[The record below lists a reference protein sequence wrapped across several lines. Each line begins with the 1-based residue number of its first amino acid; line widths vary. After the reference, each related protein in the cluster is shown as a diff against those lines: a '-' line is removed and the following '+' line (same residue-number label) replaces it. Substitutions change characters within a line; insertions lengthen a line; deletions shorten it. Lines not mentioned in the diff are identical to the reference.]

1 MKHKIIMVML
11 SVALIMGLVVS
22 GCVKPAA
29 PPEAPTPTPPTPAP
43 EVEVITW
50 KSSGH
55 GPASD
60 TSQIFH
66 DKCCEA
72 ITKASGGRLVVK
84 HFVGGSVAPATEEL
98 DAVDTGVLQMCY
110 TCPMYNLDKWAAA
123 GLISSRPDGLPGMCL
138 RVWFNYGGGADLMNK
153 MIEATNVMTFPGALS
168 PLPPE
173 VWAHS
178 TVPIRSV
185 DDIKGLKMRT
195 AGDGGAIL
203 TRMGASVVFLPGGEI
218 VESMQTGVIDAF
230 EYSTLGMNW
239 DMAFQEVAKYVIISD
254 SRAPSDPQCFYVNK
268 DAWENLP
275 DDLKQLVQDEVSK
288 WTMEQHEY
296 LLYRDIE
303 ALTSFKDYG
312 CEVYH
317 LPEDVERAL
326 LEEAKKFYDEKAA
339 AESPIYGEI
348 LESMREFKVAWGA

>member
-1 MKHKIIMVML
+1 MRNKILMSVL
-11 SVALIMGLVVS
+11 SVVVIAS
-22 GCVKPAA
+22 FVAVGCAPEVA
-29 PPEAPTPTPPTPAP
+29 PPEEEEEAPPAAP
-43 EVEVITW
+43 EVEIITW

-60 TSQIFH
+60 ASQIFH

-98 DAVDTGVLQMCY
+98 DAVDKGVLDMCY

-123 GLISSRPDGLPGMCL
+123 GLISSRPNGLPGMCL
-138 RVWFNYGGGADLMNK
+138 RVWFDYAGGADLMNK
-153 MIEATNVMTFPGALS
+153 MIEETNVMTFPGALS

-173 VWAHS
+173 VWGHS

-230 EYSTLGMNW
+230 EYSTLALNW
-239 DMAFQEVAKYVIISD
+239 DMAFQELAKYVIISD
-254 SRAPSDPQCFYVNK
+254 SRAPSDPQCFYINK
-268 DAWENLP
+268 DSWEKLP

-317 LPEDVERAL
+317 LPESVEEAL
-326 LEEAKKFYDEKAA
+326 SEEAKEFYDEKAA
-339 AESPIYGEI
+339 AESPVYGEI
-348 LESMREFKVAWGA
+348 LESMREFKAAYFGA